1 MDKAEIAKMLDM
13 VTNRLINLQRPEGE
27 EEMLK
32 RQKETNQIIGAFP
45 RDFGMTPW
53 DWPQGVGLYG
63 MWKRFDNEKD
73 PSVLNYLDNW
83 FSEHLKEGT
92 PRKNINT
99 TCPCLTLAEL
109 ADKNP
114 EYEKLCSSWAK
125 WIMEELPRTEEGG
138 FQHTTTKDASKG
150 TLNMNENQMWIDTLF
165 MTVLFLAK
173 WGVYTGNQMY
183 LEEAV
188 HQYLMMIK
196 YLYEKKCGLFYH
208 AWNFSDRSNFGNV
221 FWCRGNSWYTASVL
235 DFIEIM
241 GDNLLEAVKEILL
254 DTFKAQAEALR
265 KLQSEQGLWHTVLDD
280 PSSYEETS
288 GSSAIT
294 YGLLKG
300 IRMGI
305 LEEKYKDTVQR
316 ALKGILHNI
325 RKDGTVMKV
334 SAGTPVGKD
343 KEHYKN
349 ILIAPMA
356 YGQSLTMMALT
367 EALLAD
373 WQ

>member
-125 WIMEELPRTEEGG
+125 WIKIG
-138 FQHTTTKDASKG
+138 
-150 TLNMNENQMWIDTLF
+150 
-165 MTVLFLAK
+165 
-173 WGVYTGNQMY
+173 
-183 LEEAV
+183 
-188 HQYLMMIK
+188 
-196 YLYEKKCGLFYH
+196 
-208 AWNFSDRSNFGNV
+208 
-221 FWCRGNSWYTASVL
+221 
-235 DFIEIM
+235 
-241 GDNLLEAVKEILL
+241 
-254 DTFKAQAEALR
+254 
-265 KLQSEQGLWHTVLDD
+265 
-280 PSSYEETS
+280 
-288 GSSAIT
+288 
-294 YGLLKG
+294 
-300 IRMGI
+300 
-305 LEEKYKDTVQR
+305 R
-316 ALKGILHNI
+316 AH
-325 RKDGTVMKV
+325 V
-334 SAGTPVGKD
+334 
-343 KEHYKN
+343 
-349 ILIAPMA
+349 
-356 YGQSLTMMALT
+356 
-367 EALLAD
+367 
-373 WQ
+373 